1 MLELIDACTL
11 PDVRGVVQLIEGCV
25 AQLVDVRVVLDV
37 RLSLQP
43 FERLLVVGELG
54 LAEQSV
60 DRNCGP
66 LSSHFLIGIN
76 F

>member
-1 MLELIDACTL
+1 MIDACTL
-11 PDVRGVVQLIEGCV
+11 PDVRGVAQLIEGCV
-25 AQLVDVRVVLDV
+25 AQLVDVRVVLDA

-43 FERLLVVGELG
+43 FVVGELG
-54 LAEQSV
+54 LAELSV